1 MGAMVA
7 STFTNES
14 SKPYEG
20 DTLSLPSI
28 LFHAPLIKRR
38 GGLRGPNLPTQVS
51 ALRRDILGTNS
62 VRYPRHGM
70 EPYRQIKVDSALDP
84 PFST

>member
-1 MGAMVA
+1 MVA

-28 LFHAPLIKRR
+28 LFHTPLIKRR
-38 GGLRGPNLPTQVS
+38 GGLGGPTYLPKY
-51 ALRRDILGTNS
+51 LPCGENILGTNS
-62 VRYPRHGM
+62 VRYPRHGR